1 MRYIP
6 YIINTVDGIVYEVFT
21 NWMNNYPQFQLAHIK
36 SEACKSLVENIEKSG
51 VVGSSVGQ
59 TFWKNSKGVR

>member
-1 MRYIP
+1 
-6 YIINTVDGIVYEVFT
+6 
-21 NWMNNYPQFQLAHIK
+21 
-36 SEACKSLVENIEKSG
+36 LVENIEKSG

>member
-1 MRYIP
+1 
-6 YIINTVDGIVYEVFT
+6 
-21 NWMNNYPQFQLAHIK
+21 MNNYPQFQLAHIK

-59 TFWKNSKGVR
+59 TF